1 MQETVLRILCQPPG
15 MWEECLQSSRQ
26 VRHHAL
32 MIISFLD
39 AFVNRMTLFQSSHQL
54 LIGLI
59 LAGLGGL
66 CLSPG
71 LVQARQYA
79 VLAEPRG
86 GEATPEVAMQQLQ
99 AGVLSPIPI

>member
-26 VRHHAL
+26 VRHHTL

-86 GEATPEVAMQQLQ
+86 GEATPDGRPSADPP
-99 AGVLSPIPI
+99 A